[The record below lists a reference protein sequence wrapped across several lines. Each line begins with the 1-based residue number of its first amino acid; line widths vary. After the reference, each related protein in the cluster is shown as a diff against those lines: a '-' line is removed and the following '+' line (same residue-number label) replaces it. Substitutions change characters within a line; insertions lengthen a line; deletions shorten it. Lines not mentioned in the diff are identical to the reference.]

1 MNTLAAERP
10 LVWAAS
16 YSPDRVAIA
25 AVLGLRA
32 LRYGG
37 EGRPLAGPPIEQ
49 LRVVAVG
56 SPERP
61 TYHDS
66 TGLYGFLRLPVGA
79 RRIEISDPARRVLPW
94 AITATVPDR
103 SGIIAAL
110 QAGVAPPSSPPPPLL
125 VDVALRPA
133 PGAPLPPGLTAIW
146 GIVRESGSGA
156 PVPLARIA
164 CATVGGGSVVTY
176 AQRDGGFV
184 IVLPL
189 EKPSSLAHPP
199 LFDFPR
205 ALTLH
210 APKPPLAAALAGAN
224 FVGALPADLDTLDP
238 NAAGSPFAARQY
250 QLRKGDGTLVAGPNP
265 NLPVR
270 AAQQSRWDIE
280 LLP

>member
-1 MNTLAAERP
+1 MTVLATERP
-10 LVWAAS
+10 LDWAAA
-16 YSPDRVAIA
+16 YSPDRIAIA
-25 AVLGLRA
+25 AVLGVRA
-32 LRYGG
+32 LRYTG
-37 EGRPLAGPPIEQ
+37 ESRPPAGPPIER
-49 LRVVAVG
+49 LTVTAVG
-56 SPERP
+56 SAERP
-61 TYHDS
+61 SWHDS
-66 TGLYGFLRLPVGA
+66 TGLYGFLRLPPGA

-103 SGIIAAL
+103 SAIVAAL
-110 QAGVAPPSSPPPPLL
+110 QAGVTPPSASPPLL
-125 VDVALRPA
+125 LDVALRPA

-146 GIVRESGSGA
+146 GIVREASSSA

-176 AQRDGGFV
+176 SQRDGGFV

-199 LFDFPR
+199 VFDFPR

-210 APKPPLAAALAGAN
+210 APKPPLATALTGVN
-224 FVGALPADLDTLDP
+224 FVAALPADLDTLDP
-238 NAAGSPFAARQY
+238 NAPASPFAARQY
-250 QLRKGDGTLVAGPNP
+250 RLRKSDGTLLAGPNP
-265 NLPVR
+265 DLPVR

>member
-1 MNTLAAERP
+1 MNALATERP
-10 LVWAAS
+10 LDWAAA
-16 YSPDRVAIA
+16 YSPDRITIA

-32 LRYGG
+32 LRYTG
-37 EGRPLAGPPIEQ
+37 EGSPPAGPPVEQ
-49 LRVVAVG
+49 LSVTAIG
-56 SPERP
+56 SVERP
-61 TYHDS
+61 SYHNS
-66 TGLYGFLRLPVGA
+66 TGLYGFLRLPAGT
-79 RRIEISDPARRVLPW
+79 RRIEITDPARRVLPW
-94 AITATVPDR
+94 AITASVPDR
-103 SGIIAAL
+103 SKIIAAL
-110 QAGVAPPSSPPPPLL
+110 QAGVIPPSSPPPLL

-133 PGAPLPPGLTAIW
+133 LGAPLLPGLTAIW
-146 GIVRESGSGA
+146 GIVRESGNGA

-199 LFDFPR
+199 VFDFAR

-210 APKPPLAAALAGAN
+210 APKPPLASAIAGAN

-250 QLRKGDGTLVAGPNP
+250 QLRKNDGSLITGPNP
-265 NLPVR
+265 DLPVR

>member
-1 MNTLAAERP
+1 MIVLASERP
-10 LVWAAS
+10 LDWAAAH
-16 YSPDRVAIA
+16 SPDRITIA
-25 AVLGLRA
+25 AVLGLRP
-32 LRYGG
+32 LRYTG
-37 EGRPLAGPPIEQ
+37 EGRPLAGPPIER
-49 LRVVAVG
+49 LTVTAIG

-61 TYHDS
+61 SYHDS
-66 TGLYGFLRLPVGA
+66 TGLYGFLRLPAGA
-79 RRIEISDPARRVLPW
+79 RRIEIRDPARRVLPW
-94 AITATVPDR
+94 AITANVPDR
-103 SGIIAAL
+103 STIRAAL
-110 QAGVAPPSSPPPPLL
+110 QAGIAPPASPPPLL
-125 VDVALRPA
+125 MDIALRPA

-146 GIVRESGSGA
+146 GIVRESGSSA

-164 CATVGGGSVVTY
+164 CATVGAGSVVTY

-189 EKPSSLAHPP
+189 EKPSSLTSPP
-199 LFDFPR
+199 VFDFPR

-224 FVGALPADLDTLDP
+224 FAGALPADLDMLDP
-238 NAAGSPFAARQY
+238 NAAASPFAARQY
-250 QLRKGDGTLVAGPNP
+250 RLRKGDGTLIAGPNP